1 MTQKREE
8 MLDRVIHR
16 YGFEDRRTIE
26 VARACETYAEGAIG
40 DAIIEAMIEGCFE
53 EELDDEEDEE

>member
-26 VARACETYAEGAIG
+26 VARACEIYKEGAWG
-40 DAIIEAMIEGCFE
+40 DAIIEEMVEGYLK
-53 EELDDEEDEE
+53 EELDEEDEE